1 VLKGEPLYGKVL
13 EELVKAGREV
23 RSENPMWTRRA
34 AMLEKAVAMKLIPSI
49 LEESGARTE
58 G

>member
-1 VLKGEPLYGKVL
+1 MYGKVL

-23 RSENPMWTRRA
+23 RSKNPIWPRRT

-49 LEESGARTE
+49 LEESG
-58 G
+58 GSN

>member
-1 VLKGEPLYGKVL
+1 MYGKVL